1 MSEPKPK
8 TSSEARSKIGRLP
21 FAQRQHFN
29 RMVRDGYVGRELIS
43 WLADHGVHGVNP
55 QNISAYKASRAF
67 RDWLAEESDI
77 ERQRERTE
85 RMMRLADAVGG
96 SASDKLKA
104 ILAGKLFS
112 FAENL
117 DDPAQLEDLV
127 PAFTAVTQSERLQ
140 LQQRV
145 VAQRDEKLSLEK
157 ARFSRLVCERLID
170 LHDRNQARDILDD
183 RSLDRPEKI
192 EALGKALFDDLW
204 DAPAI
209 AGGA

>member
-55 QNISAYKASRAF
+55 QNISAYKASRSY

-77 ERQRERTE
+77 DRQRERTE
-85 RMMRLADAVGG
+85 RMMRLADAIGG

-104 ILAGKLFS
+104 ILAGKLYA

-117 DDPAQLEDLV
+117 DDPAQLDDLV

-145 VAQRDEKLSLEK
+145 VAQRDEKLALEK
-157 ARFSRLVCERLID
+157 ARFSRIVCERLID
-170 LHDRNQARDILDD
+170 LHERHQARDILDD
-183 RSLDRPEKI
+183 RSLDRGAKI
-192 EALGKALFDDLW
+192 DALGKALFADLW
-204 DAPAI
+204 EA
-209 AGGA
+209 